1 MKLLYL
7 SGAPRVSTQ
16 LKADAGGARAHI
28 LGVINGFKDLNW
40 EVSEYI
46 VGNRIMKSGHK
57 TDFQKSLS
65 KSFFKRL
72 LADIIRITYGMY
84 NNHLSYRKHAQVDCV
99 YERLGAFQLMG
110 MKFRKSG
117 VPWILETNS
126 VLYEEAKN
134 DRKSIILSG
143 LCKKMEAK
151 AYQSCD
157 HLICVTDELKAM
169 VLDHF
174 DIDPGKILVVPN
186 GVDTNRFDPAKVTP
200 IREHKEFTIGFVGS
214 VIAWCGVDVL
224 IKAVKILRNEIPL
237 KVTVVGD
244 GLAKKEWEED
254 CMGSGLE
261 DTIKFVGRKPWNQIP
276 SYIGGFDVCY
286 SGQVATHSGKMYHS
300 PLKIYEYLSMGKPV
314 LAAKFQDAANMIQD
328 SVNGFCFES
337 GNVHDLVEKIKVAYQ
352 LFKKGDFDAQVIRKP
367 VEESHSWKSRI
378 EYILKETKRLN

>member
-28 LGVINGFKDLNW
+28 MGVINGFKDLNW
-40 EVSEYI
+40 DVSEYI
-46 VGNRIMKSGHK
+46 VGDRIMKSGHK

-65 KSFFKRL
+65 KSYFKRF

-84 NNHLSYRKHAQVDCV
+84 NNQLSFKKHKDIDCV

-110 MKFRKSG
+110 LKFRKKG

-134 DRKSIILSG
+134 DRKSIILADV
-143 LCKKMEAK
+143 CRKMEAK

-157 HLICVTDELKAM
+157 YLICVTDELKGM
-169 VLDHF
+169 IIDHF
-174 DIDPGKILVVPN
+174 DIDPAKILVVPN
-186 GVDTNRFDPAKVTP
+186 GVDTNRFNPNKVTA
-200 IREHKEFTIGFVGS
+200 IREHDEFTVGFVGS

-224 IKAVKILRNEIPL
+224 IKAVKILQKEIPI

-244 GLAKKEWEED
+244 GLAKQQWEED
-254 CMGSGLE
+254 CIQSGLE
-261 DTIKFVGRKPWNQIP
+261 ETIKFVGRKSWDQVPA
-276 SYIGGFDVCY
+276 YIGGFDVCY

-314 LAAKFQDAANMIQD
+314 IAAKFQDATKMIQNGE
-328 SVNGFCFES
+328 NGFCFQS
-337 GNVHDLVEKIKVAYQ
+337 GDVDDLIEKIRAAYT
-352 LFKKGDFDAQVIRKP
+352 LFQQGKFDAKKIRKH
-367 VEESHSWKSRI
+367 VEDSHSWKSRI
-378 EYILKETKRLN
+378 EYILKETKNLN

>member
-28 LGVINGFKDLNW
+28 LGVINGFKSMNW
-40 EVSEYI
+40 EVAEFI

-72 LADIIRITYGMY
+72 AADLIRITYGMY
-84 NNHLSYRKHAQVDCV
+84 NNRLSFKKHTEVDCV

-110 MKFRKSG
+110 HKFRKHG

-143 LCKKMEAK
+143 ICKKMEAK

-157 HLICVTDELKAM
+157 YLICVTDELKAM

-174 DIDPGKILVVPN
+174 DIDPAKILVVPN
-186 GVDTNRFDPAKVTP
+186 GVDTDRFDPERVTP
-200 IREHKEFTIGFVGS
+200 IREHDEFTIGFVGS

-224 IKAVKILRNEIPL
+224 IRAVDILKDEIPL

-244 GLAKKEWEED
+244 GLKKQDWETD
-254 CMGSGLE
+254 CANAGLS
-261 DTIKFVGRKPWNQIP
+261 DTIKFVGRKAWDQIP
-276 SYIGGFDVCY
+276 GYIGGFDVCY
-286 SGQVATHSGKMYHS
+286 SGQVATKSGKMYHS

-314 LAAKFQDAANMIQD
+314 LAAKFQDASNMIHD
-328 SVNGFCFES
+328 GVNGFCFKS
-337 GNVHDLVEKIKVAYQ
+337 GDVDDLVEKIRTAYG
-352 LFKKGDFDAQVIRKP
+352 LFKEGKFRPEEIRRP
-367 VEESHSWKSRI
+367 VVTSHSWKSRI
-378 EYILKETKRLN
+378 EYILKETKTLN

>member
-28 LGVINGFKDLNW
+28 LGVINGFKALNW
-40 EVSEYI
+40 DVSEFI
-46 VGNRIMKSGHK
+46 VGNRIMKAGHK

-72 LADIIRITYGMY
+72 AADIIRITYGMY
-84 NNHLSYRKHAQVDCV
+84 NTRLSYRKHRHVDCV

-110 MKFRKSG
+110 MKFRKNG

-143 LCKKMEAK
+143 VCKRMEAR
-151 AYQSCD
+151 AYASCD
-157 HLICVTDELKAM
+157 YLICVTDELKTM

-174 DIDPGKILVVPN
+174 NIDPAKIFVVPN
-186 GVDTNRFDPAKVTP
+186 GVDTDRFDPNSVAP
-200 IREHKEFTIGFVGS
+200 IREHEEFTVGFVGS

-224 IKAVKILRNEIPL
+224 IKAVEILRKEIPI

-244 GLAKKEWEED
+244 GLKKNEWEAD
-254 CMGSGLE
+254 CKQAGLE
-261 DTIKFVGRKPWNQIP
+261 DTVRFVGRKPWNQIP

-286 SGQVATHSGKMYHS
+286 SGQVATTSGKMYHS

-314 LAAKFQDAANMIQD
+314 IAAKFQDAANMIQD
-328 SVNGFCFES
+328 GNNGFCFKS
-337 GNVHDLVEKIKVAYQ
+337 GNVEDLVEKIRMAYRFFQ
-352 LFKKGDFDAQVIRKP
+352 EGKFDVDTIRQP
-367 VEESHSWKSRI
+367 VVKSHSWKSRI
-378 EYILKETKRLN
+378 EYILKETKTLN

>member
-28 LGVINGFKDLNW
+28 LGVINGFRSLNW
-40 EVSEYI
+40 DVSEFI

-65 KSFFKRL
+65 KSYFKRL
-72 LADIIRITYGMY
+72 AADLIRITYGAY
-84 NNHLSYRKHAQVDCV
+84 NNRISYKMHHQVDCV

-110 MKFRKSG
+110 MKFRKNG

-143 LCKKMEAK
+143 ICKKMEAK
-151 AYQSCD
+151 AYHSCD
-157 HLICVTDELKAM
+157 YLVCVTDELKTM
-169 VLDHF
+169 VLEHF

-186 GVDTNRFDPAKVTP
+186 GVDTDRFDPESVSP
-200 IREHKEFTIGFVGS
+200 IREHDDFTVGFVGS
-214 VIAWCGVDVL
+214 MIAWCGVDVL
-224 IKAVKILRNEIPL
+224 IRAVDILKEEIPI

-244 GLAKKEWEED
+244 GLKKNEWEND
-254 CMGSGLE
+254 CANAGLG
-261 DTIKFVGRKPWNQIP
+261 DTITFVGRKPWNQIP

-314 LAAKFQDAANMIQD
+314 LAARFQDASKMIQD
-328 SVNGFCFES
+328 QQNGFCFKS
-337 GNVHDLVEKIKVAYQ
+337 GDVNDLVEKIRLAYE
-352 LFKKGDFDAQVIRKP
+352 LFKKGKFDPDLIREP
-367 VEESHSWKSRI
+367 VVQSHSWKSRI
-378 EYILKETKRLN
+378 EFILKETKTLN